1 MFHLQSFPPGGLAVV
16 IGSRSAIGRACVTA
30 LKASEDFGGVIAFGR
45 DSTPPLDV
53 TRDEDWI
60 AVVDSIRATSLPLRL
75 VLVST
80 GVLQSRFGGPER
92 SVRDIRAEAMA
103 HAFAVNA
110 IGPALAL
117 KHLLPL
123 LPKEGKSLFAAL
135 SARVGS
141 IGDNRLGGWFS
152 YRASKAAL
160 NQILHTGAIELARSR
175 REAVCVALHPGT
187 VDTPLSAP
195 FVRNAPGR
203 HAPDDAAQHL
213 LAVIDRLTSA
223 DSGTFFDWRG
233 ETIPW

>member
-1 MFHLQSFPPGGLAVV
+1 MVHLQSFPPGGLAVV
-16 IGSRSAIGRACVTA
+16 IGSRSAIGRACVA
-30 LKASEDFGGVIAFGR
+30 ELRGSPGFGAVLAFGR
-45 DSTPPLDV
+45 DSAPSLDV
-53 TRDEDWI
+53 TRDDDWL

-75 VLVST
+75 ILVST

-92 SVRDIRAEAMA
+92 SLREIQAEAMA
-103 HAFAVNA
+103 HALAVNA

-141 IGDNRLGGWFS
+141 IGDNRLGGWVS

-175 REAVCVALHPGT
+175 REAACVALHPGT

-195 FVRNAPGR
+195 FARSAPNR
-203 HAPDDAAQHL
+203 QTPDEAARHL
-213 LAVIDRLTSA
+213 LAVIDRLTFA
-223 DSGTFFDWRG
+223 DSGGFFDWRG
-233 ETIPW
+233 ETVPW

>member
-1 MFHLQSFPPGGLAVV
+1 MSHLQSFPPGGLAVV
-16 IGSRSAIGRACVTA
+16 IGSRSAIGRACVNA
-30 LKASEDFGGVIAFGR
+30 LKASESFGGVLAFGR
-45 DSTPPLDV
+45 DSVPALDI
-53 TRDEDWI
+53 TCEADWSGI
-60 AVVDSIRATSLPLRL
+60 TDSIRATALPLRL

-80 GVLQSRFGGPER
+80 GVLQDQVGGPER
-92 SVRDIRAEAMA
+92 GVREIRAEVMA

-123 LPKEGKSLFAAL
+123 LPKDGKSLFAAL

-187 VDTPLSAP
+187 VGTPLSAP
-195 FVRNAPGR
+195 FTRNTQSHLTPAE
-203 HAPDDAAQHL
+203 AAAHL
-213 LAVIDRLTSA
+213 MAVIDRLSSA
-223 DSGTFFDWRG
+223 ESGAFFDWRG
-233 ETIPW
+233 EPIPW